1 VLDDMT
7 GWVEDVINALGY
19 AGVAFLVALENLFPP
34 IPSEIVL
41 PLAGF
46 VAGRGEAN
54 LVGMMVAATVGSTV
68 GALVL
73 YGIAA
78 AIGPDRIHAFI
89 VRYGRWFTIK
99 EADLVRAEEWFD
111 RRSDVAVLVGRC
123 VPIIRSI
130 VSIPAGFRRMPL
142 VRFTVLTI
150 IGSSV
155 WNVALVGA
163 GAALGENWEDV
174 GDWVGLFQIA
184 VVVVIALLVLW
195 FVFARFIRP
204 RLTASGA
211 LPADMEDIDAD
222 GDGFADR

>member
-1 VLDDMT
+1 MFDDIT
-7 GWVEDVINALGY
+7 GWVEDVIDALGY

-34 IPSEIVL
+34 IPSEVVL

-54 LVGMMVAATVGSTV
+54 VFGMIAAATVGSTV
-68 GALVL
+68 GALIL

-78 AIGPDRIHAFI
+78 AIGPDRIHVFV

-130 VSIPAGFRRMPL
+130 VSVPAGFRRMPI

-150 IGSSV
+150 IGSTV
-155 WNVALVGA
+155 WNSALVGA

-174 GDWVGLFQIA
+174 GDWVGLFQL
-184 VVVVIALLVLW
+184 VVIVVIVLLVLW
-195 FVFARFIRP
+195 FLFSRFVKP
-204 RLTASGA
+204 RLAASGA
-211 LPADMEDIDAD
+211 LPADMDEIDAD
-222 GDGFADR
+222 GDGRADR